1 MTGSRATAPIA
12 LMSNNPIMTSVV
24 LAALLLLAPFA
35 CAQQQS
41 QSCVAPHYNIV
52 SVPLH
57 PTQINHAGQ
66 VSGTTKA
73 HKAALWSQKHGLH
86 LAPIPAGYVFAE
98 GVGLNSAGTLIG
110 VVTTEDGSERHA
122 FLFANE
128 KTALLPG
135 DQSRATSINDNNEI
149 AGEARIAGKSATAP
163 VIWRNRVP
171 LDLGACCGGT
181 AFALNNQGQVAGES
195 YDAEGHY
202 HAFLWNRAHG
212 LKTIGPVDDY
222 SSAAA
227 INNTGQVVIQ
237 AFPRTF
243 LYENGKLTPL
253 DVTPDPMQPRSL
265 NDCGAIVGSFGK
277 FSDASKA
284 FIWDQPHG
292 LKDLNDLV
300 ASATGWKLE
309 VAAGINNRGEIV
321 GWGDYKG
328 EEDSGF
334 LLLPQW

>member
-1 MTGSRATAPIA
+1 MTA
-12 LMSNNPIMTSVV
+12 VV
-24 LAALLLLAPFA
+24 LSALLFLVPFA
-35 CAQQQS
+35 CAQQQ
-41 QSCVAPHYNIV
+41 QPKSCVAPHYKIV
-52 SVPLH
+52 PVPIH
-57 PTQINHAGQ
+57 PTQINNAGQ
-66 VSGTTKA
+66 ISGTTKA
-73 HKAALWSQKHGLH
+73 RKAALWSQKRGVR
-86 LAPIPAGYVFAE
+86 LAPIPSGYVFAE
-98 GVGLNSAGTLIG
+98 GVGLNAAGHLIG

-122 FLFANE
+122 FLFVNE
-128 KTALLPG
+128 KTVLLPG
-135 DQSRATSINDNNEI
+135 EQSRATAINDSDEI
-149 AGEARIAGKSATAP
+149 AGEARIAGKSATTP
-163 VIWRNRVP
+163 VVWRNRVP
-171 LDLGACCGGT
+171 VDLGACCGGT

-202 HAFLWNRAHG
+202 HAFLWDQAHG
-212 LKTIGPVDDY
+212 MKTIGPVDDY

-227 INNTGQVVIQ
+227 INNTGRLVVQ

-243 LYENGKLTPL
+243 LYENGKLNPL
-253 DVTPDPMQPRSL
+253 DVTADPMQPRSL
-265 NDCGAIVGSFGK
+265 NDCGGMVGSFGK

-284 FIWDQPHG
+284 FVWDQAHG

-300 ASATGWKLE
+300 TSATGWKLE